1 MNKNY
6 SYKLNYTLWDMDTN
20 LSQLIKNDVVSF
32 DQPTK
37 HEEILC
43 EIMKRWQLLKG
54 KNVQVNNMNISI
66 MAV

>member
-20 LSQLIKNDVVSF
+20 LSRLIRNDAVSF
-32 DQPTK
+32 PEPKDHK
-37 HEEILC
+37 
-43 EIMKRWQLLKG
+43 EIMMEVQEKWQLLKG
-54 KNVQVNNMNISI
+54 KNVHITNMNINI